1 MTNGWTERIAT
12 LEAELEQWKS
22 LCAAQ
27 GMEIRGK
34 EAELA
39 SLTDVAADFVGTD
52 PELRSSACIRVAL
65 DHAVRIREE
74 NAELRR
80 GRDEWKR
87 EYSLINAGQLMA
99 EEQVKKLEAELAKK
113 SAEKE
118 VVEERLRKVLLRLDF
133 AREE

>member
-1 MTNGWTERIAT
+1 MTNEWTERIAI
-12 LEAELEQWKS
+12 LES
-22 LCAAQ
+22 
-27 GMEIRGK
+27 
-34 EAELA
+34 
-39 SLTDVAADFVGTD
+39 
-52 PELRSSACIRVAL
+52 
-65 DHAVRIREE
+65 E

-80 GRDEWKR
+80 ERDEWKR